1 MQKCIYTAF
10 LITLTFLFAL
20 MNPVHTAAN
29 GYGWGFKKND
39 EHKVPD
45 IGEYQ
50 GMLDKYGAYYADL
63 SGDKVIYLTFDNGYE
78 EGYTDEILDVL
89 KKENV
94 PATFFV
100 TGHYVTSQPDLVKR
114 MVDEGHI
121 IGNHSYHHPDLTVV
135 NKESMKKE
143 LESLEEVVAEYTDQ
157 EEIKF
162 LRPPR
167 GMFSERTLQWANELG
182 LTHVFW
188 SLTFKD
194 WNTGDQKGWRYAY
207 DQTMKQMHPGAII
220 LLHAVS
226 SDNAQALE
234 RIIQDLKRKGY
245 EFKSLDHLLLKNTL
259 PKDFLE
265 L

>member
-1 MQKCIYTAF
+1 MQKRIYTSILLSLTLF
-10 LITLTFLFAL
+10 LAL
-20 MNPVHTAAN
+20 MDPVHISAS

-50 GMLDKYGAYYADL
+50 QILEKYGAYYADL
-63 SGDKVIYLTFDNGYE
+63 SGDKEIYLTFDNGYE
-78 EGYTDEILDVL
+78 EGYTDDILDVL
-89 KKENV
+89 KQENV

-100 TGHYVTSQPDLVKR
+100 TGHFVTSQPELVKR
-114 MVDEGHI
+114 MVEEGHI
-121 IGNHSYHHPDLTVV
+121 IGNHSYHHPDFTVV
-135 NKESMKKE
+135 SKESMKEE
-143 LESLEEVVAEYTDQ
+143 LESLEDVVAEHTDQ
-157 EEIKF
+157 KEIKL

-167 GMFSERTLQWANELG
+167 GMFNERTLEWANELG

-188 SLTFKD
+188 SLTFTD
-194 WNTGDQKGWRYAY
+194 WNTGNQKGWRYAY
-207 DQTMKQMHPGAII
+207 DQIMKQMHPGAII

-245 EFKSLDHLLLKNTL
+245 EFKSLDHLLLKNSL
-259 PKDFLE
+259 PKGVLE